1 MTSIAFID
9 DITQLNPH
17 QPVLLY
23 AHGAG
28 SGGESA
34 FNTAMRCALLAHN
47 VQVVRFHFCYMQ
59 TLLREQK
66 RRPPPKLGILIDEF
80 CAAYATLREHT
91 SAPLFMG
98 GKSMGAR
105 VASHVA
111 LLACV
116 NKTLKGVVAF
126 GFPFHAPRKPA
137 GERVAHLPFFAAPMC
152 IIQGTRD
159 AFGNQEE
166 VASYTLSSAT
176 QVQWLETACH
186 DFKPLKRSG
195 LTQQA
200 CIDHAAEHARTF
212 IMHHL

>member
-1 MTSIAFID
+1 MSHPAFID
-9 DITQLNPH
+9 DIAHLNPH

-28 SGGESA
+28 SGGESE
-34 FNTAMRCALLAHN
+34 FNTAMRHALLGHN
-47 VQVVRFHFCYMQ
+47 IQVVRFHFCYMQ

-66 RRPPPKLGILIDEF
+66 RRPPPKLDVLIDEF

-91 SAPLFMG
+91 AAPLFMG

-105 VASHVA
+105 VASHAA
-111 LLACV
+111 LLPCISR
-116 NKTLKGVVAF
+116 TLKGMVAF

-137 GERVAHLPFFAAPMC
+137 GQRIVHLPALSAPAC

-159 AFGNQEE
+159 AFGNPHD
-166 VASYTLSSAT
+166 VASYTLNSAT
-176 QVQWLETACH
+176 QVQWLDTACH

-195 LTQQA
+195 RTQQA
-200 CIDHAAEHARTF
+200 CIDIAAEHAHTF
-212 IMHHL
+212 ITRYL